1 MRKQDLAPGGL
12 QGDGSRSLVYPCSMA
27 TQGRY
32 PKGVAKRAE
41 ILETA
46 LGLVARKGF
55 HQTSVRDIAD
65 AVGLTQAGLLHY
77 FESKDDLWVAILR
90 TRDEVDAAKDPED
103 PDPAATFAAL
113 IRHNA
118 EVPGLVQMFANLSA
132 AAATD
137 PAHPA
142 HDYFRERYAHSRS
155 TITAGLVRMQASG
168 RLDAGVDPEVLAS
181 ILMAVSDGMQLQ
193 WMYDESR
200 DMGAHVEAVIALA
213 RPGNRPP
220 TATGS
225 PA

>member
-1 MRKQDLAPGGL
+1 
-12 QGDGSRSLVYPCSMA
+12 MA
-27 TQGRY
+27 TLGRY

-46 LGLVARKGF
+46 LDLVARKGF
-55 HQTSVRDIAD
+55 HQTSVRDIAA

-90 TRDEVDAAKDPED
+90 TRDEMDADKGPED
-103 PDPAATFAAL
+103 PDPAGTFASL
-113 IRHNA
+113 IGHNA

-137 PAHPA
+137 PEHPA
-142 HDYFRERYAHSRS
+142 HEYFRARYQSVRA
-155 TITAGLVRMQASG
+155 TLAAGLGRMQAAG
-168 RLDAGVDPEVLAS
+168 RLDNTVDPEVLAS

-193 WMYDESR
+193 WMFDDSR
-200 DMGAHVEAVIALA
+200 DMGAHVDAVIALA
-213 RPGNRPP
+213 SAGNRPP
-220 TATGS
+220 VANGS